1 MASQVPISNR
11 ASVDADGFEEWDGD
25 DSAQKLMT
33 NSVTAGLQNITV
45 ANDAKRVAWERR
57 FTSPAA
63 QRLLAELFSTK
74 HEWSSEGDT
83 PFAVQFVLKTSR
95 IQGIVVQLTFQQS
108 YPFFPPEM
116 EVIRPYFGGLSIKLS
131 VLRMLQ
137 LRFWN
142 PTRSIEYIIGTLL
155 QILEKHATI
164 VEKGE
169 MPMEVSE
176 FQRAIMQFNARSDAT
191 SIIDDVDPNRYTAVS
206 IPHSGEATAT
216 AESQKTTASSH
227 LNGVGYGTEASS
239 QWNIERWEAAKREKS
254 QRLQET
260 IITMKRLAE
269 PSYKIA
275 CKITVDIVE
284 TCCTLRALCSILREA
299 EVMDMSGA
307 SAAKWCAIIELI
319 ELMVFNS
326 NANSEKKLSRTQI
339 ESAVEIYRV
348 IFPMISVVS
357 VLKEVKLTKSLKT
370 LRRLLISMIKE
381 EQLDQIEQRITG
393 DSYVDTMF
401 KHQWRNWDIIDKKD
415 SFYLQKS
422 DVTTTYSNSKRIM
435 AEICNLENNLPL
447 SRYAPLLCR
456 FDETNMGYFKF
467 AVFGPPDTPYSAGI
481 FLFDVALPQNYPYP
495 QSGESPIRV
504 ILMTTGRGKV
514 RFNPNLYSD
523 GKVCLSLLGTYPG
536 HPSENWRPE
545 GSTILQLMVSI
556 QSTVMNPQP
565 YFNEPGYN
573 EGSERHVEA
582 AKKFNNGIRLE
593 TMRWAMIDHL
603 KNPHP
608 AFADAIKF
616 HFRKR
621 RSEIL
626 EQCQLWVS
634 EALEETKIAYEKEFS
649 TLKSLLERL

>member
-1 MASQVPISNR
+1 
-11 ASVDADGFEEWDGD
+11 
-25 DSAQKLMT
+25 
-33 NSVTAGLQNITV
+33 
-45 ANDAKRVAWERR
+45 
-57 FTSPAA
+57 
-63 QRLLAELFSTK
+63 
-74 HEWSSEGDT
+74 
-83 PFAVQFVLKTSR
+83 
-95 IQGIVVQLTFQQS
+95 
-108 YPFFPPEM
+108 M

-142 PTRSIEYIIGTLL
+142 PTRSIEYIITTLL

-164 VEKGE
+164 VEKDE
-169 MPMEVSE
+169 MPVEVSE

-206 IPHSGEATAT
+206 IPHAGSSVVVKKA
-216 AESQKTTASSH
+216 SASSH
-227 LNGVGYGTEASS
+227 LNGVGYGTDGSA
-239 QWNIERWEAAKREKS
+239 QWNIERWEAAKREKG
-254 QRLQET
+254 QKLQET
-260 IITMKRLAE
+260 IINMHRLAA

-275 CKITVDIVE
+275 DKITVDVVE
-284 TCCTLRALCSILREA
+284 TCGTLRALCAILREA

-307 SAAKWCAIIELI
+307 STAKWCAIIELI
-319 ELMVFNS
+319 ELMTCSATMKGDKFTR
-326 NANSEKKLSRTQI
+326 AQI
-339 ESAVEIYRV
+339 ESATEIYRV

-357 VLKEVKLTKSLKT
+357 VLKEVRLTKSLKS

-381 EQLDQIEQRITG
+381 DQLDQIEQRITG
-393 DSYVDTMF
+393 DSYVDTMR
-401 KHQWRNWDIIDKKD
+401 KHQWRSWEIIDRKD
-415 SFYLQKS
+415 SFYLQNGS
-422 DVTTTYSNSKRIM
+422 VTSTYANSKRIM
-435 AEICNLENNLPL
+435 AEFCNLENHLPL
-447 SRYAPLLCR
+447 SRYAPLLGR

-523 GKVCLSLLGTYPG
+523 GKVCLSLLGTFPG

-565 YFNEPGYN
+565 YYNEPGYN
-573 EGSERHVEA
+573 EGSEKHAEA
-582 AKKFNNGIRLE
+582 AKKYNNTIRLE
-593 TMRWAMIDHL
+593 TMRWAMIDNL

-634 EALEETKIAYEKEFS
+634 EALEESKSAYEKEFS
-649 TLKSLLERL
+649 TLKNLLESL